1 MTVLFDRKYKLTVGL
16 PPSLVEVDIFSP
28 PMEEGTTQADF
39 VNNQDWRTLSVKN
52 AVEITDLQI
61 QANIKSNSNSTSNTS
76 KTTISI
82 YNLSKR
88 TIDIIAKTNNY
99 VILEAGY
106 AQDKELEMIF
116 SGQVR
121 DVVTTRQGQ
130 DLITELFCEDAYT
143 PNNYIKISKK
153 FTRDNTYG
161 QVLKYLVDKYA
172 ENGITTGDFIDDWAD
187 VASREVATPNST
199 KILAKKAI
207 PQEYAQTPVV
217 MARPANTKTSNG
229 LVLMGYLHQALDK
242 VCAQMGYVNYI
253 TNGRLFVHPKGYT
266 KMVEQFEL
274 STKIMKSIRPMGS
287 KSGGG
292 SLGKGIE
299 GISITTFL
307 DGRLDVDKSIKILD
321 GDHAGEY
328 KIITKEH
335 KLDYEGSSWDTL
347 ITCTK
352 FD

>member
-1 MTVLFDRKYKLTVGL
+1 MLIFDRKYRLTVGL

-28 PMEEGTTQADF
+28 PMEEGTTQSDF

-52 AVEITDLQI
+52 AVAITDLQI
-61 QANIKSNSNSTSNTS
+61 QANIKSNSNSTSSTS
-76 KTTISI
+76 KTIISV

-88 TIDIIAKTNNY
+88 TLDIIAKTNNY
-99 VILEAGY
+99 IILEAGY
-106 AQDKELEMIF
+106 AQDKKLEMIF
-116 SGQVR
+116 SGQVS
-121 DVVTTRQGQ
+121 DVTTVRQGQ
-130 DLITELFCEDAYT
+130 DLITELVCEDGYT

-153 FTRDNTYG
+153 FTKDNTYG
-161 QVLKYLVDKYA
+161 DVLSYLVGKYA
-172 ENGITTGDFIDDWAD
+172 DNGITTGDFVDDWAD
-187 VASREVATPNST
+187 IGSREVAIPNST
-199 KILAKKAI
+199 KILAQKAL
-207 PQEYAQTPVV
+207 PQDYAQLPALI
-217 MARPANTKTSNG
+217 ARPANTKTSNG

-242 VCAQMGYVNYI
+242 VCAQIGYVNYI
-253 TNGRLFVHPKGYT
+253 TCGRLFVHPKGYT

-274 STKIMKSIRPMGS
+274 STNIMKSIRPMGS
-287 KSGGG
+287 KATGG

-335 KLDYEGSSWDTL
+335 KLDYEGGSWDTL
-347 ITCTK
+347 LTCTK

>member
-1 MTVLFDRKYKLTVGL
+1 MLIFDRKYRLTVGL

-28 PMEEGTTQADF
+28 PMEEGTTQSDF

-52 AVEITDLQI
+52 AVAITDLQI
-61 QANIKSNSNSTSNTS
+61 QANIKSNSNSTSSTS
-76 KTTISI
+76 KTIISV

-88 TIDIIAKTNNY
+88 TLDIIAKTNNY
-99 VILEAGY
+99 IILEAGY
-106 AQDKELEMIF
+106 AQDKKLEMIF
-116 SGQVR
+116 SGQVS
-121 DVVTTRQGQ
+121 DVTTVRQGQ
-130 DLITELFCEDAYT
+130 DLITELVCEDGYT

-153 FTRDNTYG
+153 FTKDNTYG
-161 QVLKYLVDKYA
+161 DVLSYLVGKYA
-172 ENGITTGDFIDDWAD
+172 DNGITTGDFVDGWAD
-187 VASREVATPNST
+187 IGSREVAIPNST
-199 KILAKKAI
+199 KILAQKAL
-207 PQEYAQTPVV
+207 PQDYAQLPALI
-217 MARPANTKTSNG
+217 ARPANTKTSNG

-253 TNGRLFVHPKGYT
+253 TCGRLFVHPKGYT

-274 STKIMKSIRPMGS
+274 STNIMKSIRPMGS
-287 KSGGG
+287 KATGG

-335 KLDYEGSSWDTL
+335 KLDYEGGSWDTL
-347 ITCTK
+347 LTCTK